1 MLRVKAIDLG
11 KKKRK
16 DGNVEGG
23 NTNEK
28 RDEESKRKGSA
39 ATLPFRPGNRCS
51 IFAHWSSLNP

>member
-39 ATLPFRPGNRCS
+39 TEVRKV
-51 IFAHWSSLNP
+51 

>member
-1 MLRVKAIDLG
+1 LSLHRRYIKAIDLR

-39 ATLPFRPGNRCS
+39 AGVRKV
-51 IFAHWSSLNP
+51 